1 LGWSSLVELKEVA
14 ARLLLAT
21 SLPDETVFGLLD
33 TRYTTVDYYRMACHA
48 IFECKRCANCCTTG
62 NPIRLRREDAARIA
76 RHFKIPVG
84 KAIKKYTIPDG
95 KGYSKFKAVEP
106 CRFYDPSIKGCKIY
120 NARPWSCRIFPFLG
134 IYGSEDKVLVHES
147 CPGSIEAHQALMAAL
162 EEVQREQKQK
172 EIGRGDETDETD
184 KKTDREDIRM
194 AKEWFRALLEG
205 LDR

>member
-1 LGWSSLVELKEVA
+1 MGWSSLVELKEVA

-21 SLPDETVFGLLD
+21 SLPDETVFGFLD

-48 IFECKRCANCCTTG
+48 IFDCKRCANCCTTG

-76 RHFKIPVG
+76 RHFKIPVD
-84 KAIKKYTIPDG
+84 KAIKKYAIPDG
-95 KGYSKFKAVEP
+95 KGYSKFKTVEP

-147 CPGSIEAHQALMAAL
+147 CPGSIGAHQALMAAL

-172 EIGRGDETDETD
+172 EIGRGDETD